1 MNNKNDF
8 TTGSIPKKLIQFMLP
23 ILGALILQAMYGAV
37 DLLIVGWFGTTAGL
51 SAVSTGSNI
60 INLVVFTVAGLSV
73 GITVLLGKYIGEKK
87 PERCSKVIGSAIC
100 FFGVLSFILT
110 IVLPIVAKNFAKLM
124 QAPEEALELTALYVQ
139 ICGGG
144 IIFIIAYNLLSGIFR
159 GIGNSKLPLLF
170 VAIACVVNILGDLL
184 FVAVFHWD
192 VAGAALATVLAQAV
206 SVMLSI
212 IIIRKQ
218 ELPFT
223 LKKQDIG
230 WNIEIK
236 NFLKIGSPIALQEI
250 LTNVSFLALCAFINR
265 LGLEAS
271 SGYGI
276 ANKIVAFIM
285 LIPASLM
292 QSMSAFIAQNVG
304 SGNEKRAK
312 QSMFTGMAIGASIG
326 IVVAIFA
333 FFRGDILASIFSDE
347 APVIQK
353 TAEYLKGFSPEAII
367 TCILFSFMGYF
378 SGHGQTVF
386 VMLQGLAQSFLVRLP
401 FSYIMSS
408 QPDASLT
415 MIGLAAPVATAFG
428 ILLNFTYFI
437 ICNKRLEKQE
447 K

>member
-1 MNNKNDF
+1 
-8 TTGSIPKKLIQFMLP
+8 
-23 ILGALILQAMYGAV
+23 
-37 DLLIVGWFGTTAGL
+37 
-51 SAVSTGSNI
+51 
-60 INLVVFTVAGLSV
+60 
-73 GITVLLGKYIGEKK
+73 
-87 PERCSKVIGSAIC
+87 
-100 FFGVLSFILT
+100 
-110 IVLPIVAKNFAKLM
+110 
-124 QAPEEALELTALYVQ
+124 
-139 ICGGG
+139 
-144 IIFIIAYNLLSGIFR
+144 
-159 GIGNSKLPLLF
+159 
-170 VAIACVVNILGDLL
+170 
-184 FVAVFHWD
+184 
-192 VAGAALATVLAQAV
+192 
-206 SVMLSI
+206 MLSI

-428 ILLNFTYFI
+428 ILLNFIYFI
-437 ICNKRLEKQE
+437 ICNKRLEKQ
-447 K
+447 KK